1 MPLHV
6 LLGFFFC
13 KSNVGIRLLSFSFG
27 FLGGFF
33 QNPAAF
39 AFSLHFGIQ
48 QLPLPLEVARLQLQL
63 PVRQLEIGHRFL
75 GLLQLCLCPLLVTGG
90 LHMDGFADT
99 CDALASHAEPARKQ
113 EILKDSHVGA
123 FALIRVCMYL
133 VAQLALASALAWDKT
148 AALCMAL
155 GYVLERCLSG
165 WAVAALPLAK
175 NTGLAHACATAAD
188 RTATARILAAAGGL
202 SALALVCIGRI
213 PGLAMAAAALVVLA
227 WYRRLALREF
237 GGLSGDLAGWFVQWC
252 ELAQLAVLVLTRAL
266 LSLL

>member
-1 MPLHV
+1 MVRLMFETVVVTFGMFSALPMPRVDWTPRSMRWALACLPLV
-6 LLGFFFC
+6 GFAC
-13 KSNVGIRLLSFSFG
+13 GGALALWLAVCRLLNLSG
-27 FLGGFF
+27 LL
-33 QNPAAF
+33 PAA
-39 AFSLHFGIQ
+39 GI
-48 QLPLPLEVARLQLQL
+48 
-63 PVRQLEIGHRFL
+63 
-75 GLLQLCLCPLLVTGG
+75 CLCPLLVTGG

-123 FALIRVCMYL
+123 FALIRV
-133 VAQLALASALAWDKT
+133 
-148 AALCMAL
+148 
-155 GYVLERCLSG
+155 ERCLSG

-175 NTGLAHACATAAD
+175 NTGLAHAFASAAD

-252 ELAQLAVLVLTRAL
+252 ELAQLAALVLTRAL
-266 LSLL
+266 LALL

>member
-1 MPLHV
+1 MVRLMFETVVVTFGMFSALPMPRVDWTPRSMRWALACLPLV
-6 LLGFFFC
+6 GFAC
-13 KSNVGIRLLSFSFG
+13 GGALALWLAVCRLLNLSG
-27 FLGGFF
+27 LL
-33 QNPAAF
+33 PAA
-39 AFSLHFGIQ
+39 GI
-48 QLPLPLEVARLQLQL
+48 
-63 PVRQLEIGHRFL
+63 
-75 GLLQLCLCPLLVTGG
+75 CLCPLLVTGG

-175 NTGLAHACATAAD
+175 NTGLAHAFASAAD
-188 RTATARILAAAGGL
+188 RTATARILAAAGWL
-202 SALALVCIGRI
+202 SALALVCVGRI
-213 PGLAMAAAALVVLA
+213 PGLAMAAALAVLA

-252 ELAQLAVLVLTRAL
+252 ELAQLAALVLTRAL
-266 LSLL
+266 LALL

>member
-1 MPLHV
+1 MVRLMFETVVVTFGMFSALPMPRVDWTPRSMRWALACLPLV
-6 LLGFFFC
+6 GFAC
-13 KSNVGIRLLSFSFG
+13 GGALAVWLAVCRLLNLSG
-27 FLGGFF
+27 LL
-33 QNPAAF
+33 PAA
-39 AFSLHFGIQ
+39 G
-48 QLPLPLEVARLQLQL
+48 V
-63 PVRQLEIGHRFL
+63 
-75 GLLQLCLCPLLVTGG
+75 CLCPLLVTGG

-175 NTGLAHACATAAD
+175 NTGLAHAFASAAD

-213 PGLAMAAAALVVLA
+213 PGLAMAAAALAVLA

-252 ELAQLAVLVLTRAL
+252 ELAQLAALVLTRAL
-266 LSLL
+266 LALL